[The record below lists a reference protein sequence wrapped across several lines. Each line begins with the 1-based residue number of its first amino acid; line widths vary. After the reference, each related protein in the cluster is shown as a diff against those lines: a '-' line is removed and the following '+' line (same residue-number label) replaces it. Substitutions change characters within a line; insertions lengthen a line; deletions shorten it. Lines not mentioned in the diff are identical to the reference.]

1 MKHLLLSSAA
11 AVVALTVAS
20 PAFAGTIAL
29 DFGSL
34 VNTATDAQIQSYI
47 DGLLPSGD
55 SVVVTGAAGSCNT
68 DGNGC
73 PYQADGHIV
82 GAVSGNTVT
91 SYTLTNKDGGSF
103 IGTGGDFVVSG
114 ANQITMTF
122 SGADFTGSNAL
133 QNIAFDFEIFPDNSC
148 TSLTGNNCGGNGNPD
163 RPDLKVSA
171 GSTLIATYLAGTP
184 TSPGYVHSPDSGVF
198 SHETAPQEIGS
209 ASLSIPAGT
218 TELTFADWP
227 AAIGIDNLVL
237 TTGQCTPGTSGCSTD
252 TPVPEPG
259 TMPLLGAFV
268 VLGGLAFGRRSF
280 KHIHPTSAYA
290 RP

>member
-1 MKHLLLSSAA
+1 MKHLLLSSVA
-11 AVVALTVAS
+11 AVAMTFAS
-20 PAFAGTIAL
+20 PAFAGTITL

-34 VNTATDAQIQSYI
+34 VNTATNAQIQSYI

-55 SVVVTGAAGSCNT
+55 AVVVTGAAGSCNT

-103 IGTGGDFVVSG
+103 IGTGGDFVVGG

-122 SGADFTGSNAL
+122 SGPDFTGSNAL
-133 QNIAFDFEIFPDNSC
+133 KNIAFDFEIFPDDSC
-148 TSLTGNNCGGNGNPD
+148 TSLNSANCGGSGNPNQ
-163 RPDLKVSA
+163 PDLKVSA
-171 GSTLIATYLAGTP
+171 GSALIATYLAGTP
-184 TSPGYVHSPDSGVF
+184 TLPGYVHSPDSGVF
-198 SHETAPQEIGS
+198 SNETAPQEIGS
-209 ASLSIPAGT
+209 ANLSIPAGT

-237 TTGQCTPGTSGCSTD
+237 TTGRCTPGTSGCSTD

-259 TMPLLGAFV
+259 TMPLLGTFAA
-268 VLGGLAFGRRSF
+268 LGGLVFGRRSF
-280 KHIHPTSAYA
+280 KQIHPTSAYA

>member
-20 PAFAGTIAL
+20 SAFAGTITL

-91 SYTLTNKDGGSF
+91 SYTLTSD
-103 IGTGGDFVVSG
+103 
-114 ANQITMTF
+114 
-122 SGADFTGSNAL
+122 
-133 QNIAFDFEIFPDNSC
+133 
-148 TSLTGNNCGGNGNPD
+148 
-163 RPDLKVSA
+163 
-171 GSTLIATYLAGTP
+171 
-184 TSPGYVHSPDSGVF
+184 
-198 SHETAPQEIGS
+198 
-209 ASLSIPAGT
+209 
-218 TELTFADWP
+218 
-227 AAIGIDNLVL
+227 
-237 TTGQCTPGTSGCSTD
+237 
-252 TPVPEPG
+252 
-259 TMPLLGAFV
+259 
-268 VLGGLAFGRRSF
+268 
-280 KHIHPTSAYA
+280 
-290 RP
+290 